1 MAPVSW
7 KSQSSKIFNVL
18 IIKCT
23 FSQDSDRSAF
33 LFCLKVLPFVL
44 FHFGGSSFLTYWCCA
59 GHVLTWTPSQ
69 DSGAAVFPAA
79 VHTNDSFWNWCS
91 SSCVGQEGLCANANH
106 LLLLLPFLQF
116 YTRNTMKWGALLF
129 CLYKHLKVPGKQVI
143 SIDCKEKLEQY
154 AVEWVIFQT
163 DF

>member
-91 SSCVGQEGLCANANH
+91 SSCVGQEVCAQM
-106 LLLLLPFLQF
+106 LIT
-116 YTRNTMKWGALLF
+116 YCCF
-129 CLYKHLKVPGKQVI
+129 CLFFNSTQETQWNGVLYSSVYINILKF
-143 SIDCKEKLEQY
+143 LENK
-154 AVEWVIFQT
+154 WFQLT
-163 DF
+163 AKKN